1 MPEQPSVS
9 RRLNTQLVPGAGVVR
24 PVIAG
29 GGAGGGTTVVDGGG
43 PTLAAVQV
51 QLIFWGASWNATPSP
66 SIASIQRDII
76 TILDSPYMSALD
88 QYKGV
93 GAGALLGTT
102 LVTTSDPPN
111 PFNDSDVTK
120 LVTALLQGGTL
131 PEPDDNTQILYCVI
145 MPANVRSTK
154 FAQNSITGEHS
165 TFSYSDVDPAGTQ
178 NVTAH
183 WAWLTHDGTIDDLTT
198 IFSHELVESC
208 TDPEGSA
215 IQLNAPGTC
224 TANPTN
230 WCEIGDVCSGTS
242 GLVCGVR
249 VQAYWS
255 ARDNAC
261 VIPGGVKSGQ
271 ATGNPALI
279 QGRFEHR
286 GNFEMVVPLASGG
299 LAHYDRANDL
309 PFVPWFGPN
318 DFAADVGE
326 LDAVTLIQSNFTTGA
341 KIGDL
346 EVVARFGQDLLFFAR
361 EDTPPY
367 IWHGPFQATGFQQM
381 AFSGN
386 PVLIEGRFGKVG
398 NFEMV
403 VPLASGGLAHYDRAN
418 DLPGTPWFGPEVFAT
433 DVGPLDAV
441 TMIQSNFTAGPGIG
455 NLEVVARFGEDL
467 LFFWREDVPPY
478 VWHGPTPMI
487 GSSSRLLQE
496 TRLWCK
502 AGSARSATSRW
513 SSRLLLAA
521 LPTTTGPTTCP
532 APPGSAP
539 RSSPPTSGRST
550 R

>member
-1 MPEQPSVS
+1 M
-9 RRLNTQLVPGAGVVR
+9 
-24 PVIAG
+24 
-29 GGAGGGTTVVDGGG
+29 
-43 PTLAAVQV
+43 
-51 QLIFWGASWNATPSP
+51 
-66 SIASIQRDII
+66 
-76 TILDSPYMSALD
+76 
-88 QYKGV
+88 
-93 GAGALLGTT
+93 
-102 LVTTSDPPN
+102 
-111 PFNDSDVTK
+111 
-120 LVTALLQGGTL
+120 
-131 PEPDDNTQILYCVI
+131 
-145 MPANVRSTK
+145 
-154 FAQNSITGEHS
+154 
-165 TFSYSDVDPAGTQ
+165 
-178 NVTAH
+178 
-183 WAWLTHDGTIDDLTT
+183 
-198 IFSHELVESC
+198 
-208 TDPEGSA
+208 
-215 IQLNAPGTC
+215 
-224 TANPTN
+224 
-230 WCEIGDVCSGTS
+230 CSGTS

-487 GSSSRLLQE
+487 GFQQQAFAGNPAMVQGRFGKVGNFEMVVPLASGGLAHYDRANDLPGTPWFGPEVFATDVGPLDAVTMIQSNFTAGPGIGNLEVVARFGEDLLFFWRE
-496 TRLWCK
+496 DVPPYVWHGPC
-502 AGSARSATSRW
+502 
-513 SSRLLLAA
+513 LLAT
-521 LPTTTGPTTCP
+521 LL
-532 APPGSAP
+532 
-539 RSSPPTSGRST
+539 
-550 R
+550 